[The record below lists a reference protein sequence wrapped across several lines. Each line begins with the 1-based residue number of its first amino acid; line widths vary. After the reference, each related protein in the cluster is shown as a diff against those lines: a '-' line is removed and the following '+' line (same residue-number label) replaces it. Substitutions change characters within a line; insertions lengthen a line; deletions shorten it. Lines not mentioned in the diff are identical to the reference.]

1 MKVNSTVAL
10 PNGLV
15 RFHIVEAT
23 GLGILLSGDN
33 VDIASF
39 IKNRF
44 LLILEL
50 GDKRILPKDKQKFDK
65 FNANDDFFYTR
76 YSPDTFEPVKVDV
89 VLNQELLMCDKSL
102 EECNELILKYLAI
115 YNCQGNLKK
124 ELKKVYKF

>member
-15 RFHIVEAT
+15 RFHIVEAS
-23 GLGILLSGDN
+23 GLGILLSGDS

-44 LLILEL
+44 LVILEL

-65 FNANDDFFYTR
+65 FKADDDIYIR
-76 YSPDTFEPVKVDV
+76 YSDITFEPIKVDV
-89 VLNQELLMCDKSL
+89 VLNQELQMCDKSL
-102 EECNELILKYLAI
+102 EECNELILKYLTI

-124 ELKKVYKF
+124 ELKKIYKF